1 MAEQWLRNVGPGLD
15 TVVGEFPSW
24 TTVRQTPRIYVLDGF
39 ASDAEVDRILDITGD
54 LDGWRRNGASVKWDA
69 TGASFELPV
78 AADALLGALVARAYA
93 LLGVQNA
100 VDSSVRYRHYH
111 TNESHPLHTDVFQI
125 GAFHL
130 VATALLCLTAPE
142 AGGSTDFPLASPP
155 VRVPHRR
162 GRLVSWL
169 NLLPSG
175 AEDPQAAHSAAAVTA
190 GDKITI
196 TTFIY
201 ADPQCRLV
209 REGPA
214 CLVL

>member
-1 MAEQWLRNVGPGLD
+1 MEQQVRRQALGLE
-15 TVVGEFPSW
+15 TVAGEFPDW
-24 TTVRQTPRIYVLDGF
+24 TTVRQTPRLYVVDGF
-39 ASDAEVDRILDITGD
+39 ATDAEVDRLLEITRD
-54 LDGWRRNGASVKWDA
+54 LDDWRRSGAQVKWDA

-78 AADALLGALVARAYA
+78 AADEVLGALVARTYA
-93 LLGVQNA
+93 LLGVENA
-100 VDSSVRYRHYH
+100 VGFSVRYRHYH
-111 TNESHPLHTDVFQI
+111 PGEAHPLHTDTYEI
-125 GAFHL
+125 NGAHL

-155 VRVPHRR
+155 VRLPYRR

-175 AEDPQAAHSAAAVTA
+175 AEDPQAAHAGAAVTT
-190 GDKITI
+190 GDKITL
-196 TTFIY
+196 TNFIY

-214 CLVL
+214 CLVP